1 MPRVLLVDDD
11 PDIRAWVSRVLEEFG
26 YTVDVLPSD
35 EGVQRLLTLGV
46 IDLAL
51 IDYHLP
57 DKSGL
62 TLLRD
67 IRAANISTPMVML
80 TADNSQQLAVECFR
94 AGAVDFIAKPIDP
107 DYLNIVIERTLNAK
121 STSLKNTAYRSMG
134 YMRHKPGCS
143 FHDDTGTCDCGL
155 KDIFDTIQDF

>member
-11 PDIRAWVSRVLEEFG
+11 PDIRAWVLGVLEEFG

-35 EGVQRLLTLGV
+35 EGVLRVMNLGI

-51 IDYHLP
+51 IDYHMP

-67 IRAANISTPMVML
+67 IRAAKISTPVVML

-94 AGAVDFIAKPIDP
+94 AGAVDFITKPIDA

-134 YMRHKPGCS
+134 YMQHKPECS

-155 KDIFDTIQDF
+155 KDIFESIQDF

>member
-11 PDIRAWVSRVLEEFG
+11 PDIRLWVSGVLKEFG
-26 YTVDVLPSD
+26 YNVDVLPSG

-51 IDYHLP
+51 IDYHMP

-62 TLLRD
+62 TLLRE
-67 IRAANISTPMVML
+67 IRTTSISTPMVML

-121 STSLKNTAYRSMG
+121 SITLKNNAYRSMG
-134 YMRHKPGCS
+134 YMKHKPECS
-143 FHDDTGTCDCGL
+143 FHDDVGACDCGL
-155 KDIFDTIQDF
+155 KDIFDSIQDF